1 MTLQNTKVQL
11 VKDTI
16 DKNDINKLIEWLK
29 QDEIPRLTKGDIT
42 IELLSE
48 LVGELQKW
56 MSQFNKNPS
65 PYLTT
70 MVASTTPLITTL
82 IKVKADLE
90 TKTKS
95 KVSKT
100 I

>member
-1 MTLQNTKVQL
+1 LL
-11 VKDTI
+11 G
-16 DKNDINKLIEWLK
+16 DKEATEPLL
-29 QDEIPRLTKGDIT
+29 KGDIT

-56 MSQFNKNPS
+56 MGQFNKNPS

-82 IKVKADLE
+82 IRVKADLE